1 MNASDLERLDELR
14 KETNKLRSRLES
26 LRNASA
32 VSAVN
37 YSGTGAGSGTG
48 DPVSR
53 AVLSVMD
60 VEDKIRQAQAAMLDI
75 IDTIPDAKTRKI
87 FRRKYIDLCTWNQ
100 IADEFGY
107 ADEQGPRARVRRYK
121 KAVRCNFRV
130 TPERV

>member
-1 MNASDLERLDELR
+1 M
-14 KETNKLRSRLES
+14 
-26 LRNASA
+26 
-32 VSAVN
+32 
-37 YSGTGAGSGTG
+37 
-48 DPVSR
+48 SR

-75 IDTIPDAKTRKI
+75 IDTIPNVKTRKI